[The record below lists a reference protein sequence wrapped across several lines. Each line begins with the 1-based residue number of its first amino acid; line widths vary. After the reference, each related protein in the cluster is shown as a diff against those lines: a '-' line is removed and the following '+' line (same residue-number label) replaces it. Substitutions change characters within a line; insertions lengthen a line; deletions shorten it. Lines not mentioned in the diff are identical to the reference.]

1 MANEDKFKLLIVCTG
16 NTCRSPM
23 AEGIAKKIVTE
34 KGLGNFF
41 ISSAGI
47 GTADGLPATDYA
59 IEAAKHWD
67 IDIQNHRST
76 VLTAQLAMESDLILA
91 MAPEHA
97 DRIISMDKRLR
108 DKTYLMKG
116 FPIPFSHGQARV
128 DDPIGGSLEQ
138 YNQTFLELD
147 EILRKIFPKIIEI
160 SQAKKF

>member
-1 MANEDKFKLLIVCTG
+1 MANEDKFKILIVCTG

-23 AEGIAKKIVTE
+23 AEGIAKKIASE
-34 KGLGNFF
+34 KGISNFH

-47 GTADGLPATDYA
+47 GTADGYPATDYA

-76 VLTAQLAMESDLILA
+76 ALTTRQAMESDLILA

-97 DRIISMDKRLR
+97 ERIISLNNQLKE
-108 DKTYLMKG
+108 KTYLMKG
-116 FPIPFSHGQARV
+116 FPTPFNRGQARV

-147 EILRKIFPKIIEI
+147 EILRKIFPTIIEI
-160 SQAKKF
+160 SRTKK

>member
-1 MANEDKFKLLIVCTG
+1 MRNNQRFRLLIVCTG

-23 AEGIAKKIVTE
+23 AEGIAKKIAQE
-34 KGLGNFF
+34 KVLSNFD

-47 GTADGLPATDYA
+47 GTADGYPATDHA

-67 IDIQNHRST
+67 IDISGHRST
-76 VLTAQLAMESDLILA
+76 ALSKRLVSEADLILA

-97 DRIISMDKRLR
+97 ERILSIDRNLNDI
-108 DKTYLMKG
+108 TFLMKG
-116 FPIPFSHGQARV
+116 FPTPYNSGQARV

-147 EILRKIFPKIIEI
+147 EILRKIFPKIIEM
-160 SQAKKF
+160 SEKKI